1 MSYFLREINGDRVCS
16 ASTQLASTIPE
27 DRKSARRLRKLLYKC
42 AENTCKTDILKVP
55 AHCGKTETDDDK
67 SPSDP
72 QQQVNFHD
80 ILNSKFVVGPPSPFA
95 LVAIAKSILARFGN
109 PEEASERE
117 DRVEEEAGTSRGDEE
132 GKQYKNTDQLVG
144 ASLTCIFEVLEQLS
158 RRDAELCVQALESL
172 LSLIQSMPIEGL
184 QSENKLSM
192 SAMITVLRSL
202 REDGCPSVSSKA
214 TSCLVALAVA
224 CGEPEYLSSTIRSLF
239 CMKKNLRM
247 SADSTYDMIQI
258 PENLRRLLLKVR
270 RKALGGDNHSN
281 SPPNWSLIDVHDHSV
296 ASSFSLPSLPD
307 SSPCSDTPDDDNRIH
322 SSMACDGTFLY
333 ILNYVGLYKLGT
345 GLNETIAG
353 KLYAANQGL
362 KSSKNVQMYLCNGS
376 LYLRRNY
383 SSCISVIDTD
393 SLLDIGEVILPPTCV
408 QHALFTDGT
417 YFYSATLIA
426 NSTLSTIQLNDSF
439 SPSNEPS
446 SRKSHRLTDVKFTPY
461 GDIQS
466 PHQLPEYLPAN
477 LHPQTVDLHITREIA
492 FIQARS
498 GKVYYAGNG
507 TRFGLFETGNNWM
520 ELCLPEPIVQIS
532 VGIDTIMFRSGA
544 GHGWIATV
552 DDKKRNG
559 RLRRLVPS
567 NRRKIV
573 HVCASG
579 NVHGYVTEN
588 GKVFLGG
595 LHTMRINVSNSM
607 LCGMDNVMVASVSL
621 GKSHGV
627 AVTRNGH
634 LFTWGL
640 NNMNQCG
647 RTESTS
653 TTSSPRH
660 SARQEIQICPIGEH
674 TWLNDTPTICA
685 QCGLCSARGVA
696 CGRVARMKGTMCHC
710 GAGESTCVR
719 CGLCRPCGEITEPA
733 QPGRSQHVQFSSAI
747 VQKNTLF
754 PARLILSKGPHDVKI
769 SSVSCGNFHT
779 VLLASDRRVF
789 TFGSNCHGQLG
800 VGDTLS
806 KNSPQQV
813 NLPAD
818 VVIVQVA
825 AGANHTVLRAN
836 DGSVYTFGAFGKG
849 QLARPAGEKAGWN
862 AIPEK
867 VPGYGPGSNA
877 FAGWIGAEGDSTI
890 IHSHTALLSS
900 DNILKAQI
908 VANKTNIFI
917 FPREVGKDYIV
928 IRRKLNLF
936 EHHASDYKCWYTS
949 WATDPKHDMLWYYN
963 SAEMEIKGYDIFK
976 KTEKPVEEAF
986 DSLTYLAGTEFAV
999 QVYDSPA
1006 YATSMSLGMQLLSA
1020 TFSANVINLSEF
1032 WKEKN
1037 GDKDQDQER
1046 TAMDGYSVANRF
1058 DGTGGGWG
1066 YSAHSVEAIQFKVS
1080 KEIRLVGVGLYGGR
1094 GEYISKLKLYRQIGN
1109 EADELYVE
1117 QITETDE
1124 TMYDC
1129 GAHETATLLFSQPIV
1144 IQPNHWHV
1152 VSAKISGPSSDCG
1165 ANGKHH
1171 VECDGVTFQF
1181 RNSVVSNNG
1190 TDVNVGQIPELYYQ
1204 VVGGSENRDDG
1215 DNNKQ
1220 LSISREMSNLFSP
1233 MALKNVTA
1241 DGIENLLMLLEWS
1254 FRRIQVEN
1262 QGQESAE
1269 KQWEQERAGFV
1280 ALLSMKLISRF
1291 VKTVY
1296 KEKGH
1301 QDEPGIAFANK
1312 LVHLHSMLL
1321 DFFDSTDITDY
1332 QNRPLINKENRDNKE
1347 EKIVDEG
1354 YTLMQCVSE
1363 AVRLFVSLSHCFM
1376 GSRNLV
1382 NAHLLAVMN
1391 ERKLILTSAV
1401 IGSLSKIDRFA
1412 HQLLS
1417 TTYNSDRFPMLS
1429 SLLLKHFNCE
1439 KETLATLT
1447 SFPNILRFLYD
1458 QAFMVN
1464 TYENTAGLSE
1474 KILVKVSRELAIP
1487 ADDGMMGPVVHQTS
1501 SRFRRRSAQP
1511 TWDMSDGCSDAVAF
1525 RVDSE
1530 GVKLHG
1536 FGIYLPLET
1545 DRRNFTGEIMMLSP
1559 DASEKWTCLL
1569 RVTAEMAA
1577 DEKEVGIVR
1586 FPEYVLLS
1594 PGVTYAVKV
1603 SMMKNAKTFCGEGG
1617 VTQVQLLNGARLFF
1631 SGCSMSQNGTTV
1643 QRGQLPFLMYS
1654 IVDQSTSIQIKQE
1667 TIYDTFAL
1675 LLRLMANKIGA
1686 AISNLGTPHGG
1697 TLPACC
1703 QHLVSHISP
1712 HVMVFMERFP
1722 DKSLELMSTMEQLIP
1737 MVSNL
1742 NVVEKK
1748 SHSFDSD
1755 DSGCETPCSGIVT
1768 TVVESQHPYKPNTSN
1783 SVVVHFDEADYVCV
1797 RFSPD
1802 CQTAQYDDQLT
1813 IYLKIDEHSYMPVER
1828 CYGTEWPNYPMIL
1841 PGNCLLFVLD
1851 ASSAVEGAT
1860 SDQMFGYH
1868 VTVTGYLVGYSNTT
1882 LRLEQDLVWLS
1893 ANACRIMTQLPINP
1907 NNIEHLSTAEDD
1919 TRHLFEKHGSLLKK
1933 GLSLSHSPTLSELCS
1948 KGQPPPAQSPDLQF
1962 LREFLSGHT
1971 STSAGFLAKW
1981 LPTGP
1986 VVDPS
1991 KCQLSLS
1998 HDDLI
2003 VGKSVTLKLSCR
2015 DQYDRE
2021 VDCPKLQV
2029 EANASLGHKNP
2040 NSTITP
2046 NLILGNLPSSL
2057 LIHQNPFQPII
2068 VNHTRYMSIAAMPAY
2083 ANYSVEEIRLGFMI
2097 EDLIKDRIP
2106 LKSSDAS
2113 VFSGSWTPTTA
2124 GRYRIEC
2131 KVDGFD
2137 ISHTYTVEVT
2147 DRVRGRGEDVKPC
2160 SSRRGAQMTVARTVS
2175 IPFSSDF
2182 SGIRMRLGTT
2192 LASTAIG
2199 VIPRGALVEFIEE
2212 IENDDG
2218 KWIRLT
2224 DETAI
2229 LYGCNP
2235 GIGQVWCLAYH
2246 KPLQRELIPLS
2257 NDKEREKAVKL
2268 RRKAIEKESSGS
2280 KHHSVSIDA
2289 KETYIL
2295 SPNDVLQVYSA
2306 PAPHSMIDGEK
2317 IRGPCDLMSSGW
2329 MANRHGVWIKLT
2341 GVDKYVLQNNDPSS
2355 ETSLSFSTN
2364 GNDEEDLERLVER
2377 KKTRLPNALTPSV
2390 ADCIRAVF
2398 AAFVWHEHLVKD
2410 LMAAAAYLRFHQNL
2424 HNIWQ
2429 SCQLPSCTN
2438 APAALQ
2444 PIVKIWREIC
2454 EVVET
2459 SVEQHL
2465 IMPPVSNKA
2474 MNTESV
2480 KAPSTGGGGCELC
2493 DANITVPL
2501 TVHLRMAH
2509 PGCGGDCLGYGYNS
2523 SGKFTT
2529 GWSGECGAGGRGQ
2542 SPWYLLCNNCRSQYL
2557 RKTPAGHHQ
2566 ERTRRWREFRF
2577 STSASD
2583 ARPEVIIRHN
2593 ALFLLDLNSRLQ
2605 TESNNSSAATSG
2617 WTINLFPTHLSTPST
2632 MPRSQ
2637 HRRLDVPQT
2646 HSVHQ
2651 TSYMKLG
2658 YSSDPGP
2665 KVNVIMSPPE
2675 QGLDQAASLN
2685 HRPAIAM
2692 EPAEVLQS
2700 PSAALRT
2707 LFSNTNPS
2715 TSALLKRPV
2724 LAFCVEHHDLKRIRA
2739 ACVQSVR
2746 RAVSFS
2752 HAFRVWNWLLR
2763 MVSCEYSVSDIIL
2776 QYLTTL
2782 TSYNRLAEY
2791 MFSAKKNSNVLPHPW
2806 RLCFLAGPIAAD
2818 MVTQLHAFLHT
2829 VSIILQSADV
2839 DGRLKSLCF
2848 KSWTLQLTAQEQD
2861 FLILTC
2867 NILGTVGGILSDTSI
2882 MDSDSRFV
2890 REMKD
2895 ITKFAEIT
2903 ASSRQAMVICLT
2915 DESGETFW
2923 ESGDEDKN
2931 RARSLSI
2938 QLDEAAHGEILS
2950 LYIDNARDDAYR
2962 ITAIAFK
2969 AILEDGRRKDLTNLN
2984 LDPTYS
2990 GWVKCCIKDIH
3001 HIQVQFK
3008 GPSQASRI
3016 RQLLILGY
3024 PAKIS
3029 GSPRMV
3035 PSTSHHLFFND
3046 TQRDAF
3052 ALFQAIS
3059 SQAFCGELS
3068 EDDTLRERVIDLLF
3082 SRVQL
3087 YPLQNYVYNQ
3097 VVQAMEKEVE
3107 LLCDKSKRNY
3117 SYCCGLMSLL
3127 VRICD
3132 SRGNMDSFGQR
3143 NSVLT
3148 SITQLLI
3155 FSPLVVQ
3162 RQCLNSLECIFASF
3176 TPINVEVPK
3185 IIRNLLVV
3193 VGKVI
3198 QLQVRDKAAHTVVTV
3213 HLCSS
3218 VLNAPQNWRVDKSI
3232 DMDIG
3237 RQTALLVEN
3246 LCNGT
3251 YTPEWSTATRCE
3263 LANCLLSLIQMPESV
3278 SYSETL
3284 SNGGKS
3290 KAVAVVGS
3298 KRFWTAISALA
3309 LIKNKSWLELSER
3322 WKAAQDEEDEEPVSL
3337 CENHDD
3343 GHTVAQVFC
3352 VDCDVALCKECFT
3365 VMHLHK
3371 KNRNHGV
3378 KNLVQASAQ
3387 HDINIHQGC
3396 ARMKFLNFLILFHGE
3411 ALNGMVEVAAD
3422 TLFPTSTTSI
3432 QPAMQDSASY
3442 LGAQPMT
3449 CRFCGNHVSI
3459 TEQNL
3464 DGTCTHEDCVNY
3476 AKTAC
3481 QVMHNCNHFCGGI
3494 RNEEDCLPCLTCK
3507 KSEATQDGDDL
3518 CVICFTER
3526 LGAAPC
3532 ISLGC
3537 GHIFH
3542 YHCVRAIL
3550 ERRWNGPRIVFR
3562 FMQCPLC
3569 LKIMDHQ
3576 GLQDLIEPLKVI
3588 RQEVVYKAKMRLEY
3602 DGLLST
3608 PALTDPRSEC
3618 YNQPEEFALDRYMY
3632 VLCHKCKKAYFGG
3645 ESRCQ
3650 AALDSSQFNP
3660 EELLCGGCSD
3670 TSGVQ
3675 VCPRHGVE
3683 YLEYKCRFCCSIAVY
3698 FWWVPERAAFYQ
3710 LSIRPSSSKQW
3721 FQFWYNSFLCSMPR
3735 RFPTT
3740 HVSSEKSASL
3750 MSSWSQINSNGRTN
3764 VPSQNEPSSDW

>member
-1 MSYFLREINGDRVCS
+1 MSYFLREIDGDRVCCT
-16 ASTQLASTIPE
+16 STQLGTSIPE

-55 AHCGKTETDDDK
+55 AYCGKTDADEDK
-67 SPSDP
+67 SPVDP
-72 QQQVNFHD
+72 QQQINFHD

-109 PEEASERE
+109 PEESTEKE
-117 DRVEEEAGTSRGDEE
+117 DRGDEEAGTSGADEE
-132 GKQYKNTDQLVG
+132 GKHYRNTDQLVG

-172 LSLIQSMPIEGL
+172 LSLIQSMPIECL
-184 QSENKLSM
+184 QSENRLSM
-192 SAMITVLRSL
+192 SAMITVLKNL

-214 TSCLVALAVA
+214 TSCLVALSVA
-224 CGEPEYLSSTIRSLF
+224 CGEPEHLSSTIRSLF
-239 CMKKNLRM
+239 CMKKNIRM
-247 SADSTYDMIQI
+247 SADSTYDMIQM

-270 RKALGGDNHSN
+270 RKALGGDNSSN
-281 SPPNWSLIDVHDHSV
+281 SPPNWSMMDVHQHSV

-307 SSPCSDTPDDDNRIH
+307 SSPSSDTPDDDNRNH
-322 SSMACDGTFLY
+322 SSTACDGTFLY

-446 SRKSHRLTDVKFTPY
+446 SRRSHRLTDVKFKSH

-477 LHPQTVDLHITREIA
+477 LHPQTVDLHITRELA

-532 VGIDTIMFRSGA
+532 VGMDTIMFRSGA
-544 GHGWIATV
+544 GHGWIASV

-559 RLRRLVPS
+559 RLRRLIPS

-573 HVCASG
+573 HICASG
-579 NVHGYVTEN
+579 HVYGYVTEN
-588 GKVFLGG
+588 GKIFMGG
-595 LHTMRINVSNSM
+595 LHAMRVNVSNSM
-607 LCGMDNVMVASVSL
+607 LCGLDSVVVSSLAL

-627 AVTRNGH
+627 AVSRNGH
-634 LFTWGL
+634 LFTWGM

-647 RTESTS
+647 RTESAS
-653 TTSSPRH
+653 VTSSPRH
-660 SARQEIQICPIGEH
+660 TVRQEYQICPIGDH
-674 TWLNDTPTICA
+674 TWLNDTPTVCS
-685 QCGLCSARGVA
+685 QCGLCSARGKA
-696 CGRVARMKGTMCHC
+696 CGRVPRMKGTMCHC
-710 GAGESTCVR
+710 GVGESACLR
-719 CGLCRPCGEITEPA
+719 CGLCRPCGEITEPP
-733 QPGRSQHVQFSSAI
+733 QPGRAQHVQFSSTA
-747 VQKNTLF
+747 VQQRSTLH
-754 PARLILSKGPHDVKI
+754 PARLILSKGPHDVKV

-806 KNSPQQV
+806 KNTPQQV
-813 NLPAD
+813 VLPSD
-818 VVIVQVA
+818 VLIVQVA

-862 AIPEK
+862 ATPEK
-867 VPGYGPGSNA
+867 IPGYGQGSNDS
-877 FAGWIGAEGDSTI
+877 FAGWIGADGDSTI
-890 IHSHTALLSS
+890 IHSHTPLLSQ

-917 FPREVGKDYIV
+917 FPRQVGKDYIV

-936 EHHASDYKCWYTS
+936 EHHPSDYNCSLIS
-949 WATDPKHDMLWYYN
+949 WATDPKYDMLWYYS
-963 SAEMEIKGYDIFK
+963 SAVMEIKGYDIFK
-976 KTEKPVEEAF
+976 KTDKQVEDAF
-986 DSLTYLAGTEFAV
+986 DSLTYLAGAEFAV

-1006 YATSMSLGMQLLSA
+1006 YATSMTLGMQLLSA
-1020 TFSANVINLSEF
+1020 TYSANVLNLSEF

-1058 DGTGGGWG
+1058 EGTGGGWG

-1109 EADELYVE
+1109 DADELYVE

-1165 ANGKHH
+1165 AGGKHL
-1171 VECDGVTFQF
+1171 VECDGVSFQF

-1204 VVGGSENRDDG
+1204 VVGGTETREEA

-1241 DGIENLLMLLEWS
+1241 EGIGNLLQLLEWS
-1254 FRRIQVEN
+1254 FQRVQVEN
-1262 QGQESAE
+1262 QGEDSAE
-1269 KQWEQERAGFV
+1269 KQWSQERAGFV
-1280 ALLSMKLISRF
+1280 ALLSMRLISRF

-1301 QDEPGIAFANK
+1301 QEEPGIDFANK
-1312 LVHLHSMLL
+1312 IVNLHSMLL
-1321 DFFDSTDITDY
+1321 EFFFSTDMTDY
-1332 QNRPLINKENRDNKE
+1332 INRPLIKKE
-1347 EKIVDEG
+1347 EKIVEEG
-1354 YTLMQCVSE
+1354 YTLMQCISE
-1363 AVRLFVSLSHCFM
+1363 AIRLFTSLSHCFM

-1391 ERKLILTSAV
+1391 KGSLDHNTLILTSAV

-1417 TTYNSDRFPMLS
+1417 SNYNNDRFPMLS

-1458 QAFMVN
+1458 QTFMRNAF
-1464 TYENTAGLSE
+1464 ENTSLLAE
-1474 KILVKVSRELAIP
+1474 KILVKVSKELAIP
-1487 ADDGMMGPVVHQTS
+1487 PEDMMLGPVVHQTPA
-1501 SRFRRRSAQP
+1501 RFRKRSTAP

-1536 FGIYLPLET
+1536 FGIYLPLEP
-1545 DRRNFTGEIMMLSP
+1545 DRRNFIGEILMLAP
-1559 DASEKWTCLL
+1559 DSSEKWTCLL
-1569 RVTAEMAA
+1569 RVSAEMSA
-1577 DEKEVGIVR
+1577 DEKEVGIIR
-1586 FPEYVLLS
+1586 FPENVLLS

-1603 SMMKNAKTFCGEGG
+1603 NMIKNAKTFCGEGG
-1617 VTQVQLLNGARLFF
+1617 VPQVQLLNGGRLLF

-1654 IVDQSTSIQIKQE
+1654 VVDESSTIPVKQE
-1667 TIYDTFAL
+1667 TINDTFIL

-1686 AISNLGTPHGG
+1686 AITDGG
-1697 TLPACC
+1697 ALPACC
-1703 QHLVSHISP
+1703 QHLMSHISP

-1722 DKSLELMSTMEQLIP
+1722 DKALELMSTMEQLIP

-1742 NVVEKK
+1742 NGVERVF
-1748 SHSFDSD
+1748 HSYDSE
-1755 DSGCETPCSGIVT
+1755 DSGCEAPYSGIVT
-1768 TVVESQHPYKPNTSN
+1768 SVVESQHPYKPNTS
-1783 SVVVHFDEADYVCV
+1783 SSMVVNFEEADYVCV

-1802 CQTAQYDDQLT
+1802 CQTAQFDDQLT

-1828 CYGTEWPNYPMIL
+1828 CYGNEWPHYPMIL

-1868 VTVTGYLVGYSNTT
+1868 VTVTGYLVGYSDTT
-1882 LRLEQDLVWLS
+1882 MRLEQDLVWLS

-1907 NNIEHLSTAEDD
+1907 SNIEHLSTAEDD

-1933 GLSLSHSPTLSELCS
+1933 GLSLSHSPTLNELCT
-1948 KGQPPPAQSPDLQF
+1948 KGQPPPAQSADLQF
-1962 LREFLSGHT
+1962 LREFLSGHI
-1971 STSAGFLAKW
+1971 SSSAGFLAKW

-1986 VVDPS
+1986 VVDAS

-1998 HDDLI
+1998 HDELI
-2003 VGKSVTLKLSCR
+2003 VGKAVILKLSCR

-2029 EANASLGHKNP
+2029 EANASLGHRNP
-2040 NSTITP
+2040 QSTITN
-2046 NLILGNLPSSL
+2046 NLHIGNLPSSL

-2068 VNHTRYMSIAAMPAY
+2068 VNHTRYMNIAAMPAY
-2083 ANYSVEEIRLGFMI
+2083 SNYSVEEIRLGFMI
-2097 EDLIKDRIP
+2097 EELIKDRIP
-2106 LKSSDAS
+2106 LKSSDSS

-2137 ISHTYTVEVT
+2137 ISHTYTVEVSE
-2147 DRVRGRGEDVKPC
+2147 RVNGKGEEVK
-2160 SSRRGAQMTVARTVS
+2160 SSGKRHGAQMTVARTVS

-2182 SGIRMRLGTT
+2182 SGIRMRLGTS
-2192 LASTAIG
+2192 LASASVG

-2212 IENDDG
+2212 MENEDG

-2224 DETAI
+2224 DETAL
-2229 LYGCNP
+2229 LYGCNI

-2246 KPLQRELIPLS
+2246 KALQRELIPLKTDTDR
-2257 NDKEREKAVKL
+2257 DKIVRM
-2268 RRKAIEKESSGS
+2268 RRKEVEKESSGS

-2289 KETYIL
+2289 KETYNL
-2295 SPNDVLQVYSA
+2295 TPNDILQVYSA

-2317 IRGPCDLMSSGW
+2317 IYGPCDLVSSGW
-2329 MANRHGVWIKLT
+2329 IKNRHGHWIKLS
-2341 GVDKYVLQNNDPSS
+2341 GVEKYVLHNNDPSS
-2355 ETSLSFSTN
+2355 ETSLTFSTN
-2364 GNDEEDLERLVER
+2364 GNDEVDLARPVER
-2377 KKTRLPNALTPSV
+2377 RRTRLPNALTPSV

-2429 SCQLPSCTN
+2429 SCELPSCTN

-2474 MNTESV
+2474 MHSDSV
-2480 KAPSTGGGGCELC
+2480 KPASLNGGCELC
-2493 DANITVPL
+2493 DAHITVPL

-2542 SPWYLLCNNCRSQYL
+2542 APWYLLCNNCRSQYL
-2557 RKTPAGHHQ
+2557 KKTPAGHHQ

-2583 ARPEVIIRHN
+2583 ARPEVIIRQN

-2637 HRRLDVPQT
+2637 QKRLDVPQT
-2646 HSVHQ
+2646 HSLHQ
-2651 TSYMKLG
+2651 NSYMKLG

-2675 QGLDQAASLN
+2675 QFQDQATSLN
-2685 HRPAIAM
+2685 HRPGPLNVA

-2746 RAVSFS
+2746 RAVAFA

-2763 MVSCEYSVSDIIL
+2763 MVSSEYSVSDIIL

-2791 MFSAKKNSNVLPHPW
+2791 MFSAKKNTNILPHPW

-2829 VSIILQSADV
+2829 VSIILQSAGV

-2861 FLILTC
+2861 LLILTC

-2882 MDSDSRFV
+2882 MDVDNRFV
-2890 REMKD
+2890 KEMID
-2895 ITKFAEIT
+2895 ITKFAEIS

-2915 DESGETFW
+2915 DGSGETFW

-2931 RARSLSI
+2931 RSRSLAV
-2938 QLDEAAHGEILS
+2938 QLEESARGEILS
-2950 LYIDNARDDAYR
+2950 LYIDNARDEGYR
-2962 ITAIAFK
+2962 ISAVSFK
-2969 AILEDGRRKDLTNLN
+2969 AILEDGRRKDLTIISLE
-2984 LDPTYS
+2984 PTHC

-3001 HIQVQFK
+3001 HIQIQFK
-3008 GPSQASRI
+3008 GPNQASRV
-3016 RQLLILGY
+3016 RQIMILGY
-3024 PAKIS
+3024 PAKS
-3029 GSPRMV
+3029 CGSPRMV

-3155 FSPLVVQ
+3155 FSPVVVQ

-3176 TPINVEVPK
+3176 SPTNVEVPK
-3185 IIRNLLVV
+3185 IIKNLLVV

-3213 HLCSS
+3213 HLCVSSLFLILSSSFLNCDFQSS
-3218 VLNAPQNWRVDKSI
+3218 VLNAPQSWRVDKSI

-3246 LCNGT
+3246 LCSGT
-3251 YTPEWSTATRCE
+3251 YTPEWSVATRCE

-3278 SYSETL
+3278 SYTETL
-3284 SNGGKS
+3284 SSGAKS

-3298 KRFWTAISALA
+3298 KRFWTAISSLA

-3322 WKAAQDEEDEEPVSL
+3322 WKSVQDQEDEDPVSL

-3378 KNLVQASAQ
+3378 KNLVQSSAQ

-3422 TLFPTSTTSI
+3422 TLFPSSTSSI
-3432 QPAMQDSASY
+3432 QPAMQDSAAF
-3442 LGAQPMT
+3442 LGVHPMT
-3449 CRFCGNHVSI
+3449 CRFCGNHVPI
-3459 TEQNL
+3459 EEQNL
-3464 DGTCTHEDCVNY
+3464 DGTCTHDDCVNY

-3481 QVMHNCNHFCGGI
+3481 QVMHTCNHFCGGI
-3494 RNEEDCLPCLTCK
+3494 RNEEDCLPCITCK
-3507 KSEATQDGDDL
+3507 KSEATQDGDDV

-3532 ISLGC
+3532 IKLGC

-3542 YHCVRAIL
+3542 YHCVRLIL
-3550 ERRWNGPRIVFR
+3550 EKRWNGPRIVFR
-3562 FMQCPLC
+3562 FMHCPLC
-3569 LKIMDHQ
+3569 IQIIEHS
-3576 GLQDLIEPLKVI
+3576 GLEDLIKPLKAI
-3588 RQEVVYKAKMRLEY
+3588 RHEVVDKAKMRLEY
-3602 DGLLST
+3602 DGLLNT
-3608 PALTDPRSEC
+3608 QALTDPRSEF
-3618 YNQPEEFALDRYMY
+3618 YNQPEEYALDRRTFMWW
-3632 VLCHKCKKAYFGG
+3632 LFG
-3645 ESRCQ
+3645 
-3650 AALDSSQFNP
+3650 
-3660 EELLCGGCSD
+3660 
-3670 TSGVQ
+3670 
-3675 VCPRHGVE
+3675 
-3683 YLEYKCRFCCSIAVY
+3683 YKWRSN
-3698 FWWVPERAAFYQ
+3698 
-3710 LSIRPSSSKQW
+3710 LSETW
-3721 FQFWYNSFLCSMPR
+3721 
-3735 RFPTT
+3735 
-3740 HVSSEKSASL
+3740 
-3750 MSSWSQINSNGRTN
+3750 G
-3764 VPSQNEPSSDW
+3764 

>member
-1 MSYFLREINGDRVCS
+1 MSYFLREIDGERTCS
-16 ASTQLASTIPE
+16 TSSQVASSPVSE
-27 DRKSARRLRKLLYKC
+27 DKKSARRLRKLLYKC
-42 AENTCKTDILKVP
+42 AENTCKPDILRVP
-55 AHCGKTETDDDK
+55 AFCGKTDVEDEK
-67 SPSDP
+67 AAAEQP
-72 QQQVNFHD
+72 QISFND

-109 PEEASERE
+109 PEDVFSKNEKGEEDVGASRA
-117 DRVEEEAGTSRGDEE
+117 EEET
-132 GKQYKNTDQLVG
+132 KQHKNTDQLVG

-158 RRDAELCVQALESL
+158 RRDADLCVQALESL
-172 LSLIQSMPIEGL
+172 LSLIQSMPIECL
-184 QSENKLSM
+184 QTENRLSM
-192 SAMITVLRSL
+192 VAMVNVLRTL

-224 CGEPEYLSSTIRSLF
+224 CGEPEHLSCTIRSLI
-239 CMKKNLRM
+239 CAKKNVRM
-247 SADSTYDMIQI
+247 SADSTYDLIQM

-270 RKALGGDNHSN
+270 RKALGGDVTNV
-281 SPPNWSLIDVHDHSV
+281 PPNWSLTDVHEHSV
-296 ASSFSLPSLPD
+296 ASSFSLPTLPD
-307 SSPCSDTPDDDNRIH
+307 SSPSSDTPDDDNRIH

-353 KLYAANQGL
+353 KLYAANQSL

-408 QHALFTDGT
+408 QHALFTDGA

-446 SRKSHRLTDVKFTPY
+446 SRKSHRLTDVKFTPF
-461 GDIQS
+461 GDIQN
-466 PHQLPEYLPAN
+466 PHRLPEYLPPN

-507 TRFGLFETGNNWM
+507 TRFGLHETGNNWM

-532 VGIDTIMFRSGA
+532 VGVDTIMFRSGA
-544 GHGWIATV
+544 GHSWIASV

-559 RLRRLVPS
+559 RLRRLVAS
-567 NRRKIV
+567 NRRKTV
-573 HVCASG
+573 HVCACG
-579 NVHGYVTEN
+579 HMYGYVTEN
-588 GKVFLGG
+588 GKVFMGG
-595 LHTMRINVSNSM
+595 LHAMRVNASNQM
-607 LCGMDNVMVASVSL
+607 LSGLDNVHISTLAL

-627 AVTRNGH
+627 AVSRSGH

-647 RTESTS
+647 RMESNS
-653 TTSSPRH
+653 ATSSPRT
-660 SARQEIQICPIGEH
+660 SARREYHICPIGEH
-674 TWLNDTPTICA
+674 TWITDTPSVCS

-696 CGRVARMKGTMCHC
+696 CGRVPRAKGTMCHC
-710 GAGESTCVR
+710 GVGESTCLR

-733 QPGRSQHVQFSSAI
+733 QPGRIQHVQFSSTAAP
-747 VQKNTLF
+747 QKSTLH
-754 PARLILSKGPHDVKI
+754 PARVVLSKGPHDVKV

-800 VGDTLS
+800 VGDTLGKS
-806 KNSPQQV
+806 TPQQV
-813 NLPAD
+813 ILPAD

-836 DGSVYTFGAFGKG
+836 DGSVFTFGAFGKG
-849 QLARPAGEKAGWN
+849 QLARPAGEKTGWN
-862 AIPEK
+862 ATPGK
-867 VPGYGPGSNA
+867 VHGYGPGFSA
-877 FAGWIGAEGDSTI
+877 FAGWIGADGDSTI
-890 IHSHTALLSS
+890 IHSHTALLTTE
-900 DNILKAQI
+900 NILKAQI

-928 IRRKLNLF
+928 IRRKMNLF
-936 EHHASDYKCWYTS
+936 EHHDSDYKCWYTS
-949 WATDPKHDMLWYYN
+949 WATDPKYDMLWYYN

-976 KTEKPVEEAF
+976 NPTNP
-986 DSLTYLAGTEFAV
+986 
-999 QVYDSPA
+999 PA
-1006 YATSMSLGMQLLSA
+1006 YASSMSLGMQLLSA
-1020 TFSANVINLSEF
+1020 TYSANVINLSDF

-1037 GDKDQDQER
+1037 GDKEDSER
-1046 TAMDGYSVANRF
+1046 AITEGYSVVNRF
-1058 DGTGGGWG
+1058 EGTGGGWG
-1066 YSAHSVEAIQFKVS
+1066 YSAHSIEAIQFKVS

-1094 GEYISKLKLYRQIGN
+1094 GEYISKLKLYRLMGAD
-1109 EADELYVE
+1109 ADELYVE

-1144 IQPNHWHV
+1144 IQPNQWHV

-1165 ANGKHH
+1165 ANGKHL
-1171 VECDGVTFQF
+1171 VDCDGVTFQF

-1204 VVGGSENRDDG
+1204 L
-1215 DNNKQ
+1215 Q
-1220 LSISREMSNLFSP
+1220 LSISRDMSNLFSP
-1233 MALKNVTA
+1233 MAMKNITA
-1241 DGIENLLMLLEWS
+1241 ECIGNVLSLMEWAIQ
-1254 FRRIQVEN
+1254 RIQIEEDVNN
-1262 QGQESAE
+1262 QVQESAE
-1269 KQWEQERAGFV
+1269 KQWNQERAGFIV
-1280 ALLSMKLISRF
+1280 LICMRLLSRF

-1296 KEKGH
+1296 KENGH
-1301 QDEPGIAFANK
+1301 QEEPGIDFANK
-1312 LVHLHSMLL
+1312 VVSLHSMLL
-1321 DFFDSTDITDY
+1321 EFFFSTDMTEY
-1332 QNRPLINKENRDNKE
+1332 ENRPLVRKE
-1347 EKIVDEG
+1347 EKVVEQG

-1363 AVRLFVSLSHCFM
+1363 SVKLFISLSHCFM
-1376 GSRNLV
+1376 ASRSLV
-1382 NAHLLAVMN
+1382 NAHLIAVMSRN
-1391 ERKLILTSAV
+1391 SHDTLILTSAV
-1401 IGSLSKIDRFA
+1401 VGSLAKTDRIA
-1412 HQLLS
+1412 HRLLS
-1417 TTYNSDRFPMLS
+1417 PNYNNDRFPMLS

-1458 QAFMVN
+1458 QTFMRN
-1464 TYENTAGLSE
+1464 AYENTSSMAE
-1474 KILVKVSRELAIP
+1474 KIIVKVSNELAIP
-1487 ADDGMMGPVVHQTS
+1487 AEDGVMGPVVHQTS

-1511 TWDMSDGCSDAVAF
+1511 TWDICIG
-1525 RVDSE
+1525 
-1530 GVKLHG
+1530 
-1536 FGIYLPLET
+1536 
-1545 DRRNFTGEIMMLSP
+1545 
-1559 DASEKWTCLL
+1559 KWTCLL
-1569 RVTAEMAA
+1569 RVSAEMALE
-1577 DEKEVGIVR
+1577 EKEVGIVR
-1586 FPEYVLLS
+1586 FPDYVLLS
-1594 PGVTYAVKV
+1594 PGVTYAIKV
-1603 SMMKNAKTFCGEGG
+1603 NMLKNSKTFCGEGG
-1617 VTQVQLLNGARLFF
+1617 VTQVRLLNGARLFF
-1631 SGCSMSQNGTTV
+1631 SGCSLSQNGTTV
-1643 QRGQLPFLMYS
+1643 QRGQLPFLLYS
-1654 IVDQSTSIQIKQE
+1654 IFDQTNNIQITQE
-1667 TIYDTFAL
+1667 TIHDTFTL

-1686 AISNLGTPHGG
+1686 AITDGG
-1697 TLPACC
+1697 ALPSCC
-1703 QHLVSHISP
+1703 QHLMSHISP

-1722 DKSLELMSTMEQLIP
+1722 DKALEVMSTMEQLIP

-1742 NVVEKK
+1742 NGVERVL
-1748 SHSFDSD
+1748 HSFDSE
-1755 DSGCETPCSGIVT
+1755 DSGCEAPYSGIIT
-1768 TVVESQHPYKPNTSN
+1768 TVVESQHPYRPS
-1783 SVVVHFDEADYVCV
+1783 SSSSMV
-1797 RFSPD
+1797 
-1802 CQTAQYDDQLT
+1802 TAQFDDQLT
-1813 IYLKIDEHSYMPVER
+1813 IYLKIDDHSYMPVER
-1828 CYGTEWPNYPMIL
+1828 CYGTEWPSYPMIL

-1860 SDQMFGYH
+1860 PEQLFGYH
-1868 VTVTGYLVGYSNTT
+1868 VTVTGYLVGYNDTT
-1882 LRLEQDLVWLS
+1882 MRLEQDLVWLS

-1907 NNIEHLSTAEDD
+1907 RNIEHLSTAEDD

-1933 GLSLSHSPTLSELCS
+1933 GLSLSHSPTLSELCT
-1948 KGQPPPAQSPDLQF
+1948 KGQPPPAQSVDLQF

-1971 STSAGFLAKW
+1971 ASSAGFMAKW

-1986 VVDPS
+1986 VVDAS

-1998 HDDLI
+1998 QDEMI
-2003 VGKSVTLKLSCR
+2003 VGKAVTLKLNCR

-2029 EANASLGHKNP
+2029 EVIASLGHKNVSS
-2040 NSTITP
+2040 NITH
-2046 NLILGNLPSSL
+2046 NLPIDNLPSSL
-2057 LIHQNPFQPII
+2057 LIQQNPFQPII
-2068 VNHTRYMSIAAMPAY
+2068 VNHTRYMNIAAMPAF
-2083 ANYSVEEIRLGFMI
+2083 ANYTVEEIRLGFMK
-2097 EDLIKDRIP
+2097 EELIKDRIP
-2106 LKSSDAS
+2106 LKPVDSS
-2113 VFSGSWTPTTA
+2113 VFSGSWTPTA
-2124 GRYRIEC
+2124 SGSYRIEC
-2131 KVDGFD
+2131 KVDGYD
-2137 ISHTYTVEVT
+2137 ISHTYTVEVN
-2147 DRVRGRGEDVKPC
+2147 DRVPRGGEDSK
-2160 SSRRGAQMTVARTVS
+2160 SGGARRGAQMTIAQTVS
-2175 IPFSSDF
+2175 VPFSSDF
-2182 SGIRMRLGTT
+2182 SGIRMRVGTT
-2192 LASTAIG
+2192 LASTCVG

-2212 IENDDG
+2212 SENEDG

-2224 DETAI
+2224 DETAL
-2229 LYGCNP
+2229 LYGCTQ
-2235 GIGQVWCLAYH
+2235 GSGQVWCLAYH
-2246 KPLQRELIPLS
+2246 KPLQRELIPLGK
-2257 NDKEREKAVKL
+2257 DKDREKAVKL
-2268 RRKAIEKESSGS
+2268 RRKEIEKESSGS

-2289 KETYIL
+2289 SETYIL
-2295 SPNDVLQVYSA
+2295 SPNDILQVYSA
-2306 PAPHSMIDGEK
+2306 PAPHSMIEGEK
-2317 IRGPCDLMSSGW
+2317 ITGPCDLMSSGW
-2329 MANRHGVWIKLT
+2329 LANRHGVWIKLA
-2341 GVDKYVLQNNDPSS
+2341 GVEKYVLQKNDPSS

-2364 GNDEEDLERLVER
+2364 GNDEEDLERPVER
-2377 KKTRLPNALTPSV
+2377 RKTKLPNALTPSV
-2390 ADCIRAVF
+2390 SDCIRSVF
-2398 AAFVWHEHLVKD
+2398 AAFVWHEHL
-2410 LMAAAAYLRFHQNL
+2410 
-2424 HNIWQ
+2424 IWQ
-2429 SCQLPSCTN
+2429 SCEIPSCTN

-2474 MNTESV
+2474 MLSDSMKPPTNT
-2480 KAPSTGGGGCELC
+2480 GGCELC
-2493 DANITVPL
+2493 DTHITVPL

-2523 SGKFTT
+2523 NGKFTT

-2542 SPWYLLCNNCRSQYL
+2542 SPWYLMCNNCRSQYL
-2557 RKTPAGHHQ
+2557 KKTPAGHHQ

-2583 ARPEVIIRHN
+2583 ARPEVIIRQN

-2605 TESNNSSAATSG
+2605 TESNTSSAATSG

-2637 HRRLDVPQT
+2637 RRLDVPQT

-2651 TSYMKLG
+2651 HSYMKLG

-2665 KVNVIMSPPE
+2665 KVNLIMSPPE
-2675 QGLDQAASLN
+2675 HYVDQTASLN
-2685 HRPAIAM
+2685 RQGAVT
-2692 EPAEVLQS
+2692 EPTEVLQS

-2707 LFSNTNPS
+2707 LFTNTNPS

-2724 LAFCVEHHDLKRIRA
+2724 LAFCVEHHDLKRIRS

-2746 RAVSFS
+2746 RAVAFA

-2763 MVSCEYSVSDIIL
+2763 MVSSEYSVSDIIL

-2791 MFSAKKNSNVLPHPW
+2791 MFSSRKNSNILPHPW

-2829 VSIILQSADV
+2829 VSIILQSAGV

-2861 FLILTC
+2861 LLILTC
-2867 NILGTVGGILSDTSI
+2867 NILGTVGGILSETSI
-2882 MDSDSRFV
+2882 IDSDHRFIK
-2890 REMKD
+2890 EMKD
-2895 ITKFAEIT
+2895 ITKFAKIT

-2923 ESGDEDKN
+2923 ESGEEDKN
-2931 RARSLSI
+2931 RSRSLVV
-2938 QLDEAAHGEILS
+2938 QLEESARGEILCM
-2950 LYIDNARDDAYR
+2950 YVDNARDDSYR
-2962 ITAIAFK
+2962 ITAVSFK
-2969 AILEDGRRKDLTNLN
+2969 AIQEDGRRKDLTSLS
-2984 LDPTYS
+2984 LETTYC
-2990 GWVKCCIKDIH
+2990 GWVKCCIKDLS
-3001 HIQVQFK
+3001 HIQIQFK
-3008 GPSQASRI
+3008 GPSPASRV
-3016 RQLLILGY
+3016 RQIIVLGY
-3024 PAKIS
+3024 PVTNS
-3029 GSPRMV
+3029 DSPRLA
-3035 PSTSHHLFFND
+3035 PSTSHHLLFND

-3087 YPLQNYVYNQ
+3087 YPLQNYVYSQ

-3132 SRGNMDSFGQR
+3132 SRGNMDSFGQKS
-3143 NSVLT
+3143 SVLT

-3155 FSPLVVQ
+3155 FAPVIVQ
-3162 RQCLNSLECIFASF
+3162 RQCLNSLECIFGSF
-3176 TPINVEVPK
+3176 SPSNVEVPK

-3218 VLNAPQNWRVDKSI
+3218 VLNAPQSWRVDKPI

-3246 LCNGT
+3246 LCKGN
-3251 YTPEWSTATRCE
+3251 YSSEWSNAAKSE
-3263 LANCLLSLIQMPESV
+3263 LANCLLSLVQIPESV
-3278 SYSETL
+3278 SYTETL
-3284 SNGGKS
+3284 TTGGKS

-3298 KRFWTAISALA
+3298 KRFWTAISSLA

-3322 WKAAQDEEDEEPVSL
+3322 WKTVQDQADEEPVSL

-3343 GHTVAQVFC
+3343 GHTIAQVFC
-3352 VDCDVALCKECFT
+3352 IDCDVALCKECFT

-3378 KNLVQASAQ
+3378 KNLAQASAQ

-3411 ALNGMVEVAAD
+3411 ALNGMVEVATD
-3422 TLFPTSTTSI
+3422 SLFPSTTGSI
-3432 QPAMQDSASY
+3432 VPAMQDSAAF
-3442 LGAQPMT
+3442 LGIHPMT
-3449 CRFCGNHVSI
+3449 CRFCGNHVPI
-3459 TEQNL
+3459 ADQNL

-3476 AKTAC
+3476 ARSAC
-3481 QVMHNCNHFCGGI
+3481 QVMHTCNHFCGGI
-3494 RNEEDCLPCLTCK
+3494 RNEEDCLPCLTCRT
-3507 KSEATQDGDDL
+3507 SDATQDGDDV

-3532 ISLGC
+3532 IRLGC

-3542 YHCVRAIL
+3542 YHCVRMIL

-3562 FMQCPLC
+3562 FMHCPLC
-3569 LKIMDHQ
+3569 IKLIEHE
-3576 GLQDLIEPLKVI
+3576 GLHDLIEPLKAI
-3588 RQEVVYKAKMRLEY
+3588 RHEVMEKGKMRLEY
-3602 DGLLST
+3602 DGLLAT
-3608 PALTDPRSEC
+3608 PALTDPRSEFFD
-3618 YNQPEEFALDRYMY
+3618 QPEEYALDRYMY

-3698 FWWVPERAAFYQ
+3698 FCFG
-3710 LSIRPSSSKQW
+3710 
-3721 FQFWYNSFLCSMPR
+3721 
-3735 RFPTT
+3735 TT
-3740 HVSSEKSASL
+3740 HFCAPCHDDFQRL
-3750 MSSWSQINSNGRTN
+3750 MSLPKNLL
-3764 VPSQNEPSSDW
+3764 PSCPVGPRSTPMEEQACPLKMKHPPTGEEFAMGCGICRNISTF

>member
-1 MSYFLREINGDRVCS
+1 MSYFLREIDGDRVCS
-16 ASTQLASTIPE
+16 ASTTGSIPE
-27 DRKSARRLRKLLYKC
+27 DKKSARRLRKLMYKC
-42 AENTCKTDILKVP
+42 AEHTCKNDILKVP
-55 AHCGKTETDDDK
+55 AYCGKADQADEDK
-67 SPSDP
+67 SYLDST
-72 QQQVNFHD
+72 QQINFHD
-80 ILNSKFVVGPPSPFA
+80 IFNAKFVVGPPSPFA
-95 LVAIAKSILARFGN
+95 LVAIAKSILARYGN
-109 PEEASERE
+109 PDEKPENGEKGEEDAGPSGGE
-117 DRVEEEAGTSRGDEE
+117 DEG

-172 LSLIQSMPIEGL
+172 LTLIQSMPIECL
-184 QSENKLSM
+184 QSENRFSM
-192 SAMITVLRSL
+192 SAMIQVLKTL

-224 CGEPEYLSSTIRSLF
+224 CGEPEHLSSTIRSLI
-239 CMKKNLRM
+239 CMKKNIRM
-247 SADSTYDMIQI
+247 SADSTYDMIQM

-270 RKALGGDNHSN
+270 RKALGGDSITNQ
-281 SPPNWSLIDVHDHSV
+281 PPNWSMIDVNDHSV
-296 ASSFSLPSLPD
+296 ANCFTLPTLPEN
-307 SSPCSDTPDDDNRIH
+307 SPSSDTPDDDNRIH
-322 SSMACDGTFLY
+322 STMACDGTFLY

-393 SLLDIGEVILPPTCV
+393 SLLDIGEVILPPSCV

-426 NSTLSTIQLNDSF
+426 NSTLMTIQLNDSF
-439 SPSNEPS
+439 SPSNEANS
-446 SRKSHRLTDVKFTPY
+446 KKSHRLTDLKFNPF
-461 GDIQS
+461 GDIQI
-466 PHQLPEYLPAN
+466 PHQLPDYLPAN
-477 LHPQTVDLHITREIA
+477 LHPQTSDLHFTRELA

-532 VGIDTIMFRSGA
+532 VGTDTIMFRSGA
-544 GHGWIATV
+544 GHGWIASV

-559 RLRRLVPS
+559 RLRRIAPS
-567 NRRKIV
+567 NRRKII

-579 NVHGYVTEN
+579 HIYGYVTEN
-588 GKVFLGG
+588 GKIFMGG
-595 LHTMRINVSNSM
+595 PHTMRVNASSNM
-607 LCGMDNVMVASVSL
+607 LCGMDSVTVSSLAL

-647 RTESTS
+647 RTAESTS
-653 TTSSPRH
+653 AAASPRH
-660 SARQEIQICPIGEH
+660 AARQEYQICPIGEH
-674 TWLNDTPTICA
+674 TWLNDTPSVCA

-696 CGRVARMKGTMCHC
+696 CGRVPRARGTMCHC
-710 GAGESTCVR
+710 GTGESSCLR

-733 QPGRSQHVQFSSAI
+733 QPGRAQHVQFSSTAAP
-747 VQKNTLF
+747 QRSTLH
-754 PARLILSKGPHDVKI
+754 PARLLLSKGGLHDVKV

-806 KNSPQQV
+806 KSSPQQV
-813 NLPAD
+813 ILPSD
-818 VVIVQVA
+818 VVVVQVA

-849 QLARPAGEKAGWN
+849 QLARPAGEKTGWN
-862 AIPEK
+862 AFPEK
-867 VPGYGPGSNA
+867 VPGYGTGCSG
-877 FAGWIGAEGDSTI
+877 FAGWIGADGDTTI
-890 IHSHTALLSS
+890 IHNHTALLSS
-900 DNILKAQI
+900 DNILKSQI

-928 IRRKLNLF
+928 IRRKLNVF
-936 EHHASDYKCWYTS
+936 EHHSTDYKCWYTS
-949 WATDPKHDMLWYYN
+949 WATDPKYDMLWYYN
-963 SAEMEIKGYDIFK
+963 TAEMQIKGYDIFK
-976 KTEKPVEEAF
+976 KCEKQVEDAF
-986 DSLTYLAGTEFAV
+986 DSLSYLAGAEFAV

-1006 YATSMSLGMQLLSA
+1006 YATSMSLGIQLLSA
-1020 TFSANVINLSEF
+1020 TFSANVLNLSEF

-1037 GDKDQDQER
+1037 GDKDQENER
-1046 TAMDGYSVANRF
+1046 NAVDAYSVANRF
-1058 DGTGGGWG
+1058 EGTGGGWG

-1094 GEYISKLKLYRQIGN
+1094 GEYCSKLKLYRKAGLD
-1109 EADELYVE
+1109 ADEMYVE

-1165 ANGKHH
+1165 ANGKSH
-1171 VECDGVTFQF
+1171 VDCDGVVFQF
-1181 RNSVVSNNG
+1181 RNSIVSNNG

-1204 VVGGSENRDDG
+1204 LVDGSDSRDDH
-1215 DNNKQ
+1215 DQNKQ
-1220 LSISREMSNLFSP
+1220 LSISRDMSNLFHP
-1233 MALKNVTA
+1233 LALKNVSA
-1241 DGIENLLMLLEWS
+1241 EGIGNLLQLLNWA
-1254 FRRIQVEN
+1254 FDKVQVEHLEEN
-1262 QGQESAE
+1262 NEEESAE
-1269 KQWEQERAGFV
+1269 KQWSQERAGFI
-1280 ALLSMKLISRF
+1280 ALLAMRLISRF
-1291 VKTVY
+1291 IRTVY

-1301 QDEPGIAFANK
+1301 QDEPGIDFANK
-1312 LVHLHSMLL
+1312 IVNLHSMLL
-1321 DFFDSTDITDY
+1321 EFFFSTDLTDY
-1332 QNRPLINKENRDNKE
+1332 RNRPAKKDDKTVED
-1347 EKIVDEG
+1347 G
-1354 YTLMQCVSE
+1354 YTLMQCVTE
-1363 AVRLFVSLSHCFM
+1363 AIRLFVSLSHCFM

-1391 ERKLILTSAV
+1391 KGLDHDTLILTSAV
-1401 IGSLSKIDRFA
+1401 IGSLAKIDRFA

-1417 TTYNSDRFPMLS
+1417 TNYNGDRFPMLS

-1439 KETLATLT
+1439 KETLANLT

-1458 QAFMVN
+1458 QTFLRN
-1464 TYENTAGLSE
+1464 GFENTSSLAE
-1474 KILVKVSRELAIP
+1474 KILVKVSKELAIP
-1487 ADDGMMGPVVHQTS
+1487 ADDVMKGPMIHQTTA
-1501 SRFRRRSAQP
+1501 RFRRRSTQP
-1511 TWDMSDGCSDAVAF
+1511 TWDMSDGNADAIAF

-1530 GVKLHG
+1530 GIKLHG
-1536 FGIYLPLET
+1536 FGLYLPLEA
-1545 DRRNFTGEIMMLSP
+1545 DRRNFVGEILMLSP
-1559 DASEKWTCLL
+1559 DAAEKWTCLM
-1569 RVTAEMAA
+1569 RVTAEFCAE
-1577 DEKEVGIVR
+1577 EKEVAIFR
-1586 FPEYVLLS
+1586 FQEYVLLS
-1594 PGVTYAVKV
+1594 PGVTYAAKIN
-1603 SMMKNAKTFCGEGG
+1603 MLRNGKTFCGEGG
-1617 VTQVQLLNGARLFF
+1617 VTQVQLVNGARLFF
-1631 SGCSMSQNGTTV
+1631 SGCALSQNGTNV

-1654 IVDQSTSIQIKQE
+1654 VEDQNNAVKIQQD
-1667 TIYDTFAL
+1667 TIHDTYTL
-1675 LLRLMANKIGA
+1675 LLRLLANKIGA
-1686 AISNLGTPHGG
+1686 AITEGTD
-1697 TLPACC
+1697 LPSCC
-1703 QHLVSHISP
+1703 QSLVSSISP

-1722 DKSLELMSTMEQLIP
+1722 DKALELMSTMEQLIP

-1742 NVVEKK
+1742 NGVERVF
-1748 SHSFDSD
+1748 HSYDSE
-1755 DSGCETPCSGIVT
+1755 DSGCEAPYSGIVT
-1768 TVVESQHPYKPNTSN
+1768 TVVESQHPYKANHSSSILVN
-1783 SVVVHFDEADYVCV
+1783 LEEVDYVCV

-1802 CQTAQYDDQLT
+1802 CQTAQFDDQLT
-1813 IYLKIDEHSYMPVER
+1813 IYLKVDEHSYMPIER
-1828 CYGTEWPNYPMIL
+1828 CYGSEWPNYPMIL
-1841 PGNCLLFVLD
+1841 PGNCLMFVLD
-1851 ASSAVEGAT
+1851 SASAVEGAT
-1860 SDQMFGYH
+1860 LNQMFGYH
-1868 VTVTGYLVGYSNTT
+1868 VTITGYLVGYSDTT
-1882 LRLEQDLVWLS
+1882 MRLEQDLVWLS
-1893 ANACRIMTQLPINP
+1893 ANACRIMTQLPVNP
-1907 NNIEHLSTAEDD
+1907 SNIEHLSTAEDD

-1948 KGQPPPAQSPDLQF
+1948 KGQPPPAQSVDLQF
-1962 LREFLSGHT
+1962 LREFLYGHN
-1971 STSAGFLAKW
+1971 SSSAGFLAKW

-1986 VVDPS
+1986 VVDAS

-1998 HDDLI
+1998 HDDLV
-2003 VGKSVTLKLSCR
+2003 VGKSVTLKISCR

-2029 EANASLGHKNP
+2029 EAFASLGHKNP
-2040 NSTITP
+2040 NSTITN
-2046 NLILGNLPSSL
+2046 NLTIGNLPSSL

-2068 VNHTRYMSIAAMPAY
+2068 VNHTRYMNIAAMPAY
-2083 ANYSVEEIRLGFMI
+2083 ANYTVEEIRLGFMI
-2097 EDLIKDRIP
+2097 EELVKDRIP
-2106 LKSSDAS
+2106 LKPADSS
-2113 VFSGSWTPTTA
+2113 VFAGSWTPTTA

-2137 ISHTYTVEVT
+2137 ISHTYTVEVIE
-2147 DRVRGRGEDVKPC
+2147 RAGGKGEDAKPRG
-2160 SSRRGAQMTVARTVS
+2160 SRRGAQMQVAKTVS

-2192 LASTAIG
+2192 LASATVG

-2212 IENDDG
+2212 IENEDG

-2224 DETAI
+2224 DETSL
-2229 LYGCNP
+2229 LYGCNA
-2235 GIGQVWCLAYH
+2235 GIGHVWCLAFH
-2246 KPLQRELIPLS
+2246 KPLQRELIPLGQ
-2257 NDKEREKAVKL
+2257 DKDREKAVKL
-2268 RRKAIEKESSGS
+2268 RKKEIEKQSSGS

-2295 SPNDVLQVYSA
+2295 SPNDILQVYSS
-2306 PAPHSMIDGEK
+2306 PAPHAMIDGEK
-2317 IRGPCDLMSSGW
+2317 ISGPCDLMSSGW

-2341 GVDKYVLQNNDPSS
+2341 GVEKYVLQNKDPSS

-2364 GNDEEDLERLVER
+2364 GNDEEDLERPLDR

-2390 ADCIRAVF
+2390 AECIRAVF

-2429 SCQLPSCTN
+2429 SCELPSCTN

-2465 IMPPVSNKA
+2465 IMPPVSNKVV
-2474 MNTESV
+2474 NSESV
-2480 KAPSTGGGGCELC
+2480 KPSSSSSGGCELC

-2557 RKTPAGHHQ
+2557 KKTPAGHHQ

-2583 ARPEVIIRHN
+2583 ARPEVIIRQN
-2593 ALFLLDLNSRLQ
+2593 ALFLLDLNNRLQ

-2637 HRRLDVPQT
+2637 QKRLDVPQS
-2646 HSVHQ
+2646 HSIQ
-2651 TSYMKLG
+2651 QNSYMKLG

-2665 KVNVIMSPPE
+2665 KVNVIMSPPDHV
-2675 QGLDQAASLN
+2675 LDQTASLS
-2685 HRPAIAM
+2685 HRTGPHI

-2746 RAVSFS
+2746 RAVAFA

-2763 MVSCEYSVSDIIL
+2763 MVSSEYSVSDIIL

-2791 MFSAKKNSNVLPHPW
+2791 MFSAKKNSNILPHPW
-2806 RLCFLAGPIAAD
+2806 RLCFLAGPIAAE

-2829 VSIILQSADV
+2829 VSIILQSAGV

-2861 FLILTC
+2861 LLILTC

-2882 MDSDSRFV
+2882 LDTDNRFV
-2890 REMKD
+2890 KEMKD

-2915 DESGETFW
+2915 DGSGETFW
-2923 ESGDEDKN
+2923 ESGEEDKN
-2931 RARSLSI
+2931 RSRSLAVQI
-2938 QLDEAAHGEILS
+2938 DESARGELLT
-2950 LYIDNARDDAYR
+2950 LYVDNARDDGFR
-2962 ITAIAFK
+2962 VTTIAFK
-2969 AILEDGRRKDLTNLN
+2969 AIMDDGRRRDLTSFNLE
-2984 LDPTYS
+2984 PTYS
-2990 GWVKCCIKDIH
+2990 GWLKCCIKDIH
-3001 HIQVQFK
+3001 HVQIQFK
-3008 GPSQASRI
+3008 GPSLASRI
-3016 RQLLILGY
+3016 RQLMVLGY
-3024 PAKIS
+3024 PVKTS
-3029 GSPRMV
+3029 GSPKMV

-3155 FSPLVVQ
+3155 FSPVVVQ

-3176 TPINVEVPK
+3176 SPINVEVPK

-3198 QLQVRDKAAHTVVTV
+3198 QLQVRDKASHTVVTV

-3218 VLNAPQNWRVDKSI
+3218 VLNAPQSWRVDKSI

-3237 RQTALLVEN
+3237 RQTALLVDN

-3251 YTPEWSTATRCE
+3251 YTSEWATATRSE

-3278 SYSETL
+3278 SYTETL
-3284 SNGGKS
+3284 SSGGRS

-3298 KRFWTAISALA
+3298 KRFWTAISSLA
-3309 LIKNKSWLELSER
+3309 LIKDKSWLELSER
-3322 WKAAQDEEDEEPVSL
+3322 WKTVQDQEDEEPVSL

-3343 GHTVAQVFC
+3343 GHTIAQVFC

-3378 KNLVQASAQ
+3378 KNLVQQGAQ

-3422 TLFPTSTTSI
+3422 SLFPISTTSI
-3432 QPAMQDSASY
+3432 QPAMQDSAAF
-3442 LGAQPMT
+3442 LGVHPMT
-3449 CRFCGNHVSI
+3449 CRFCGNHVPI
-3459 TEQNL
+3459 DDQNL

-3481 QVMHNCNHFCGGI
+3481 QVMHTCNHFCGGI
-3494 RNEEDCLPCLTCK
+3494 RNEENCLPCLTCK
-3507 KSEATQDGDDL
+3507 KSEGTQDGDDV

-3542 YHCVRAIL
+3542 YHCVRMIL

-3562 FMQCPLC
+3562 FMHCPLC
-3569 LKIMDHQ
+3569 IQIIEHE
-3576 GLQDLIEPLKVI
+3576 GLQDLIEPLKAI
-3588 RQEVVYKAKMRLEY
+3588 RLEVVEKAKMRLEY
-3602 DGLLST
+3602 DGLLAT
-3608 PALTDPRSEC
+3608 PALTDPRSEF
-3618 YNQPEEFALDRYMY
+3618 YNQPEEYALDRYMY

-3650 AALDSSQFNP
+3650 AALDNSQFNP

-3683 YLEYKCRFCCSIAVY
+3683 YLEYKCRFCCSIAV
-3698 FWWVPERAAFYQ
+3698 FFC
-3710 LSIRPSSSKQW
+3710 
-3721 FQFWYNSFLCSMPR
+3721 FG
-3735 RFPTT
+3735 TT
-3740 HVSSEKSASL
+3740 HFCAPCHDDFQRL
-3750 MSSWSQINSNGRTN
+3750 MSIPKHQLPVCPVGPRCTPMEEQACPLKIKHPPTGEEFAMGCGVCRNISTF
-3764 VPSQNEPSSDW
+3764 